1 MTYAFDIPLPKPVTA
16 PRRVV
21 ARPVDFH
28 RLLGGPAWRS
38 LPYAVQRRF
47 GPNAH
52 MIPVRYAGEMVVRA
66 SAFGWLIAQACRLL
80 GTPLAPWTG
89 EAVPVAVDV
98 YTDAKGALVWD
109 RTYAFK
115 RHGQVKVTSKKVA
128 GRKGELMEVI
138 HGGLG
143 MMLEVSAEDGALHF
157 RSAGYFLQLAGVIR
171 LPIPAL
177 LTPGAA
183 HVVHEDLGGERFR
196 FTLTFTHPIAGET
209 FFQTGVFLDPEHK
222 P

>member
-1 MTYAFDIPLPKPVTA
+1 MDFALDFFRPAPLA
-16 PRRVV
+16 GHRRVV

-47 GPNAH
+47 GPTAH
-52 MIPVRYAGEMVVRA
+52 LTPVRYAGEMVVRA

-98 YTDAKGALVWD
+98 FTDAKGALVWD
-109 RTYAFK
+109 RTYAFE
-115 RHGQVKVTSKKVA
+115 RHGLVKVTSRKVL
-128 GRKGELMEVI
+128 GRRGELMEVI

-143 MMLEVSAEDGALHF
+143 MTLDVTAEGGALHF
-157 RSAGYFLQLAGVIR
+157 RSTGYFLRLGPVR
-171 LPIPAL
+171 LPLPGL

-183 HVVHEDLGGERFR
+183 HVVHEDQGGAHFR
-196 FTLTFTHPIAGET
+196 FTLTFRHAIAGET
-209 FFQTGVFLDPEHK
+209 FFQTGVFDDPEHK

>member
-1 MTYAFDIPLPKPVTA
+1 MALAIDIPLPAPLKA

-47 GPNAH
+47 GPAAH
-52 MIPVRYAGEMVVRA
+52 LTPVRYVGEMVVRA
-66 SAFGWLIAQACRLL
+66 SPLGWALAQALRLL

-98 YTDAKGALVWD
+98 YTDAEGALVWD
-109 RTYAFK
+109 RTYAFE
-115 RHGQVKVTSKKVA
+115 RHGQVKVTSRKVL

-143 MMLEVSAEDGALHF
+143 MTLAVTAENGALHF
-157 RSAGYFLQLAGVIR
+157 RSTGYFFRLVGLR
-171 LPIPAL
+171 LPIPGL

-183 HVVHEDLGGERFR
+183 HVVHEDQGGGLFR
-196 FTLTFTHPIAGET
+196 FTLRFTHPIAGET
-209 FFQTGVFLDPEHK
+209 FFQTGVFADPEHDR
-222 P
+222 

>member
-1 MTYAFDIPLPKPVTA
+1 MGLVLDIPLPQATSPA
-16 PRRVV
+16 RRTLH
-21 ARPVDFH
+21 RPVDFH

-47 GPNAH
+47 GPAAH
-52 MIPVRYAGEMVVRA
+52 LSPVRYAGEMVVRA
-66 SAFGWLIAQACRLL
+66 SAIGWLIAQACRLL

-109 RTYAFK
+109 RTYAFQ
-115 RHGQVKVTSKKVA
+115 RHRQVKVTSRKML
-128 GRKGELMEVI
+128 GRRGELMEVI

-143 MMLEVSAEDGALHF
+143 MTLNLTAEDGALHF
-157 RSAGYFLQLAGVIR
+157 RSIGYFFQVAGLR
-171 LPIPAL
+171 MPIPGL

-183 HVVHEDLGGERFR
+183 HVIHEDQGGGRFR
-196 FTLTFTHPIAGET
+196 FTLRFAHPLAGET
-209 FFQTGVFLDPEHK
+209 FFQTGLFQDPGD
-222 P
+222 PA